1 MASCLGSRCLT
12 KNSSSANLTKNICGD
27 LTKDVLGIV
36 HYTSYKNLLSII
48 KDGKIVSKIEA
59 MQTKKNFEQISSVT
73 SYAGIDESEFPGVFT
88 ALLLK
93 QNIGYEWEEE
103 PNQVYLI
110 FSKVLLKQKNYHIRP
125 TDNMGL
131 LDEDAY
137 SRQYIDKAIEAMIT
151 NMKDGRFYEHSMSDN
166 ELVFHNPISIKSLE
180 CIIATTKP
188 LFNKLKETLPEPYKS
203 MVVFSENVEDKVY
216 NKYCELSLKELDKR
230 GIIDIKSK
238 PNFCVYI
245 HHDWKPVII
254 DGRRTNIPKY
264 IDPRVYTKFADNCG
278 VNIDDVKKEY
288 EESNKDDTALEIYY
302 NKVNRKL
309 RAAVNKQFKTNK
321 RIKPKWLPGKNLYES
336 NSSSS
341 SSS

>member
-1 MASCLGSRCLT
+1 MASCLGSTCFRT
-12 KNSSSANLTKNICGD
+12 SSRNSANLTKNICGD

-59 MQTKKNFEQISSVT
+59 MQSKKNFEQVSSPT
-73 SYAGIDESEFPGVFT
+73 TYAGIDESEFPGIFT
-88 ALLLK
+88 GLLLK
-93 QNIGYEWEEE
+93 QNIGYEWQLD
-103 PNQVYLI
+103 PNEVYLI

-137 SRQYIDKAIEAMIT
+137 SREYIDKAIKAIQ
-151 NMKDGRFYEHSMSDN
+151 KLIASGGFYSDNTSDN
-166 ELVFHNPISIKSLE
+166 ELVFHNPISMKALE
-180 CIIATTKP
+180 SIVATTRS
-188 LFNKLKETLPEPYKS
+188 LYNKLKENLPEPYKS
-203 MVVFSENVEDKVY
+203 MVVFSENVEDKLY
-216 NKYCELSLKELDKR
+216 NKYCDLSLKELDKR

-245 HHDWKPVII
+245 HHDWVPVKI
-254 DGRRTNIPKY
+254 DGRHTNIPKY
-264 IDPRVYTKFADNCG
+264 IDPKVYTKFADNCG

-309 RAAVNKQFKTNK
+309 KAAVNKQFKTNE

-336 NSSSS
+336 NLSSS
-341 SSS
+341 

>member
-1 MASCLGSRCLT
+1 MTSCLGSKCLR
-12 KNSSSANLTKNICGD
+12 KSSSRNLTKNICGE

-36 HYTSYKNLLSII
+36 HYTSYKNFLSII

-73 SYAGIDESEFPGVFT
+73 TYADIDESEFPGIFT
-88 ALLLK
+88 ALLLR
-93 QNIGYEWEEE
+93 QNIGYEWDKE

-125 TDNMGL
+125 SDNMGL

-137 SRQYIDKAIEAMIT
+137 SREYIDKAIKAMIK
-151 NMKDGRFYEHSMSDN
+151 NMKEGQFYEHNMSDN
-166 ELVFHNPISIKSLE
+166 ELVFHNPISMKALE
-180 CIIATTKP
+180 SIVATTRS
-188 LFNKLKETLPEPYKS
+188 LYNKLKEHLPEPYKS
-203 MVVFSENVEDKVY
+203 MVVFSENVEDKLY
-216 NKYCELSLKELDKR
+216 NKYCDLSLKELDKK

-245 HHDWKPVII
+245 HHDWQVTTINGKQ
-254 DGRRTNIPKY
+254 TNIPKY
-264 IDPRVYTKFADNCG
+264 IDPKIYTKFADNCG

-309 RAAVNKQFKTNK
+309 KAAVNKHFKTAE
-321 RIKPKWLPGKNLYES
+321 RIKAKWVPGKNLYES

-341 SSS
+341 R